1 MAPIAAP
8 ATVLSTA
15 ESVCALAEVW
25 PPIVSDAYCRHS
37 PSSWRNASKDLP
49 VPGSAIVL
57 GLVGMEVQPTANT
70 AAIITAQSDLDMIR
84 TVGLN
89 AA

>member
-1 MAPIAAP
+1 M
-8 ATVLSTA
+8 
-15 ESVCALAEVW
+15 EE
-25 PPIVSDAYCRHS
+25 
-37 PSSWRNASKDLP
+37 DLP